1 MKRIDVLDKGYV
13 RLVTWTPH
21 NMAELDEIL
30 WDYKLGVVET
40 MYSLINS
47 WGNDDLAFVNAA
59 KTSFQKESK
68 ELDPAAIKL
77 ERSLAKYNES
87 LPFRHAMV
95 TFEISAPYMVV
106 RQWFKYVVGSEH
118 GPTTAS
124 LLGIPME
131 LIEALCDGGDDF
143 KFGGDTFSVR
153 SEVSR
158 RYVTIEPEF
167 YIPAPEQWRGAPDN
181 KKQGSQGVVKE
192 EYGIEQTEWMNKN
205 IDQAMSYYYATL
217 TNGTCAEQ
225 ARLFLPFYAMY
236 VHWRWSASLQ
246 AVTHFLNQRLEHKA
260 QYEIQ
265 QYAQAVYD
273 LIKPIYPY
281 AIKFLVDK
289 ELGE

>member
-1 MKRIDVLDKGYV
+1 MKNIQVLDKGYV

-30 WDYKLGVVET
+30 WDTKLGELQT
-40 MYSLINS
+40 LHLLMKA

-59 KTSFQKESK
+59 KASFQKENK
-68 ELDPAAIKL
+68 KLDPAAIKL
-77 ERSLAKYNES
+77 ERSLAKYYES

-167 YIPAPEQWRGAPDN
+167 YIPTPEQWRGAPDN
-181 KKQGSQGVVKE
+181 KKQGSQGVVDE
-192 EYGIEQTEWMNKN
+192 NIGRLQTWWLENY
-205 IDQAMSYYYATL
+205 ITEGL
-217 TNGTCAEQ
+217 TKYNTALECGTCAEQ

-273 LIKPIYPY
+273 LVKPIYPY

-289 ELGE
+289 ELE